1 MKLRNSSW
9 KRQRFFFLKKERGW
23 TSKLFSVLSFSKNVV
38 YSLMVGFVYV
48 SWSVFYGFSG
58 IIILGF
64 LTNQNTRT
72 NNGDLFTCNDFN
84 VWVENVY

>member
-1 MKLRNSSW
+1 MS
-9 KRQRFFFLKKERGW
+9 RG
-23 TSKLFSVLSFSKNVV
+23 LDA
-38 YSLMVGFVYV
+38 
-48 SWSVFYGFSG
+48 VFYEFSG

-84 VWVENVY
+84 VWVENVYWWRALIINAMIPGGYDFIFRSQSASKETFIHVA